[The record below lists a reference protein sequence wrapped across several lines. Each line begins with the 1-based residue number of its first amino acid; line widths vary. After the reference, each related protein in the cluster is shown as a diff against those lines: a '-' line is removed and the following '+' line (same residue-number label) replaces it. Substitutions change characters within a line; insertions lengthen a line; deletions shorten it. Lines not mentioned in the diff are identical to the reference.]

1 MYFRPTVNVYHWAW
15 KCVFLC
21 CIVTCALLQQ
31 VQAKQVT
38 FAVGHD
44 HDKMLSANYPIYRAN
59 WEFINESLNR
69 LGYSVSVT
77 TVPWARAKNLVQ
89 SGMVDGL
96 FLAANLEGRDQWA
109 VFSDVLGYG
118 IFGTFYNT
126 ASPDAD
132 GIIASIRV
140 GEHDTLLAHYKSI
153 ETLEVA
159 TAQEGMRLL
168 HLGKVDRLI
177 MSESYG
183 QYLLDTELSEYDE
196 TIDFDLSIIE
206 RRTVHVAFAKYHKQS
221 LEALDIVNE
230 AIALGFEEG
239 LYIPAMKRNGV
250 PERMWFKPGL
260 TP

>member
-1 MYFRPTVNVYHWAW
+1 MWWQKWVL
-15 KCVFLC
+15 LC
-21 CIVTCALLQQ
+21 CFVSCVLIPQ

-44 HDKMLSANYPIYRAN
+44 HEKMLSANYPIYRAN
-59 WEFINESLNR
+59 WEFINESLDR

-126 ASPDAD
+126 ASPNAD
-132 GIIASIRV
+132 SIIASIRV
-140 GEHDTLLAHYKSI
+140 GEHDTLLSHYKSV

-159 TAQEGMRLL
+159 TAQEGLRLL

-183 QYLLDTELSEYDE
+183 QYLLDTELSEYDD

-206 RRTVHVAFAKYHKQS
+206 RRTVHIAFAKYHKQS
-221 LEALDIVNE
+221 LEALDIVNK
-230 AIALGFEEG
+230 AIALGFEQN

-250 PERMWFKPGL
+250 PERMWFKSE
-260 TP
+260 